1 MDREK
6 IITHLKSQRTWRLI
20 FLSIITLGIY
30 TAHYIKR
37 QTCIFN
43 KYLDREQKI
52 SSLLAYLIMFISYE
66 RVIVL
71 LLSVFMNQLIS
82 EDMNFFRNLLRFILV
97 IVWAFQV
104 RNRINK
110 LLLLSANR
118 ALWLNRGLT
127 FFFTIFYINYMINS
141 LNENS
146 DKEEIMA
153 APPPLPEC

>member
-52 SSLLAYLIMFISYE
+52 SPLLAYLIMFISYE

-82 EDMNFFRNLLRFILV
+82 EDMNFFRNLLRLILV

-118 ALWLNRGLT
+118 TLWLNRGLT

-153 APPPLPEC
+153 APPPLPKC

>member
-6 IITHLKSQRTWRLI
+6 IITHLKSQGTWCLVL
-20 FLSIITLGIY
+20 LSIITLGIY

-118 ALWLNRGLT
+118 TLWLNRGLT

-141 LNENS
+141 LNGNS

>member
-6 IITHLKSQRTWRLI
+6 IITHLKSQRTWRLVL
-20 FLSIITLGIY
+20 LSIITLGIY

-52 SSLLAYLIMFISYE
+52 SPLLVYLIMFISYE

-71 LLSVFMNQLIS
+71 LLSVSMNQIIS
-82 EDMNFFRNLLRFILV
+82 EDMNFFRNLLRLILV

-110 LLLLSANR
+110 LLLSSANLT
-118 ALWLNRGLT
+118 LWVNRGLT

-141 LNENS
+141 LNGNS
-146 DKEEIMA
+146 DKEEIMSD
-153 APPPLPEC
+153 PPPLPEC

>member
-6 IITHLKSQRTWRLI
+6 IITHLKSQGTWCLVL
-20 FLSIITLGIY
+20 LSIITLGIY